1 MRYRWDI
8 FCKVIDNFGDAG
20 VCWRLAR
27 QLVTDFHQEVRLWID
42 DLGTLSYLMPGL
54 NCNLLDQEVQG
65 VEICCWHEVRMG
77 IVCADVVIEAFACD
91 LPDFY
96 ITAMLQTKKQ
106 PAWINLEYLSAEPWV
121 AQYHLLPSPH
131 PRLPFT
137 KYFFF
142 PGFVKG
148 TGGLLREK
156 SLKEQQYEFDKTAK
170 QAFIKHSGLLE
181 RDSGSLWISLFCY
194 ENAPLKKLLHV
205 LSESSNPTLLIVPQ
219 GNTVGRILTILKD
232 ASVLTPKL
240 IVNKRLTIQIIPFLE
255 QSDYDRLLW
264 CCDINFVRGED
275 SFVRAQWAAKLFVW
289 NIYPQQGQAHL
300 RKLDAF
306 LELYTATMPIPM
318 ATVVREMWSCWN
330 GRNELNAEVW
340 MNFLALRESLMLH
353 NEKWV
358 NQLMA
363 QEDLGTNLV
372 QFVENRL

>member
-27 QLVTDFHQEVRLWID
+27 QLVADFHQEVRLWID
-42 DLGTLSYLMPGL
+42 DLGTLSYLTPEL

-65 VEICCWHEVRMG
+65 VEIRCWQEVRMG

-96 ITAMLQTKKQ
+96 ITAMLQSKKQ
-106 PAWINLEYLSAEPWV
+106 PIWINLEYLSAEPWV
-121 AQYHLLPSPH
+121 VQYHLLPSPH
-131 PRLPFT
+131 PRLPLT

-148 TGGLLREK
+148 TGGLFREK
-156 SLKEQQYEFDKTAK
+156 SLKEQQYEFDKAAK

-181 RDSGSLWISLFCY
+181 RDSGSLWVSLFCY
-194 ENAPLKKLLHV
+194 EGAPLKKLLHV
-205 LSESSNPTLLIVPQ
+205 LSESSTPTLLIVPQ

-232 ASVLTPKL
+232 ASVLTAKL
-240 IVNKRLTIQIIPFLE
+240 IVTKRLTIQIIPFLE

-306 LELYTATMPIPM
+306 LELYTAAMPIPM
-318 ATVVREMWSCWN
+318 ATVVREIWSCWN
-330 GRNELNAEVW
+330 GRNELTTEAW
-340 MNFLALRESLMLH
+340 MNFLAIRESLMLH
-353 NEKWV
+353 NENWV
-358 NQLMA
+358 NQLME

-372 QFVENRL
+372 QFVENQL